1 MKYPSIPVQ
10 VTGQLKPSLPGLQAF
25 RLAYSDFVYR
35 CRWYLIALWSIGL
48 LVSVPFAHLLPTLLR
63 NSGYTISNSES
74 QQVTTTMTTTLHQPA
89 TQMLVVLHSAHTL
102 VSDPSYQ
109 QEVQT
114 LVARAKTFKHVIGVA
129 QGGTGQ
135 DGRTTFLAVGFDLNQ
150 DVIGQQLPDV
160 RRALLPD
167 GHVSGPAQVQLTGDP
182 VVANEIQLDTQAD
195 VETAEMIALP
205 LTLLVL
211 LIVFGSVV
219 AALLPLLLAA
229 VAVPTALAMIHVV
242 ASHVE
247 TNIFVL
253 NIASILGLGLSID
266 YSLLMSR
273 RFREEIARGREVR
286 EAVALTIATAGEAV
300 LFSGLCVMIGFTSL
314 LLINIPVTNS
324 FALGG
329 LAVACTAVAAAL
341 TLLPALLSVFGARVN
356 ALRIPLLQR
365 VQRSE
370 KITRHLSDMPGQR
383 AGDEHASGFW
393 HRWAMTVMKRPVSMI
408 VLTAT
413 LLLLLG
419 LPALSLNPG
428 LPAASA
434 LPGQSEARQ
443 GLEVLSEAFPD
454 ISNDPIYV
462 TVQTQDGS
470 PMLTAQHLE
479 QLRALSQHLAEP
491 RHITVLTS
499 LTNLPQTPET
509 ARLTQPQLSQ
519 LYLTGAYERL
529 PLLAQFV
536 AATTI
541 RNTTLIT
548 LKANVLPDSSS
559 GETLIDQLRT
569 IAHQSGNGLVV
580 QVGGASASSLDF
592 DRVLYSSFLRT
603 LLFIFVA
610 TYILLL
616 WMLRSIFLPLKAIV
630 MNVLSIT
637 ASFGALVF
645 VFQQGHLTQ
654 TLNFTSN
661 GIIDRFVPIL
671 LFCTLFGLS
680 MDYEVFLLL
689 RMREEWEATHAN
701 RVAVARGLE
710 HTGGVITNAA
720 LLFAIVSGAF
730 IFTSLIVTKELGLGI
745 TLAVL
750 VDASIIRTI
759 LVPAGMQVMGRWNWW
774 FPGQKRKSV

>member
-10 VTGQLKPSLPGLQAF
+10 ETGPLKPSLPGLQAF
-25 RLAYSDFVYR
+25 RLAYSDVVYR
-35 CRWYLIALWSIGL
+35 CRWYFIALWSIGL

-74 QQVTTTMTTTLHQPA
+74 QQVTTTMTMILHQPA
-89 TQMLVVLHSAHTL
+89 TQILVMLHSAHTL

-114 LVARAKTFKHVIGVA
+114 LVARAQSFKHVIGVA

-135 DGRTTFLAVGFDLNQ
+135 DGHTTFLAVGFDLNQ
-150 DVIGQQLPDV
+150 DVIGQQLPDF

-211 LIVFGSVV
+211 LMVFGSVV

-229 VAVPTALAMIHVV
+229 VAVPTALAMISVV

-300 LFSGLCVMIGFTSL
+300 LFSGLCVIIGFTSL
-314 LLINIPVTNS
+314 LFINIPVTNS

-341 TLLPALLSVFGARVN
+341 TLLPALLSVFGMRVN

-365 VQRSE
+365 IRRSE

-383 AGDEHASGFW
+383 AGDEHSSGFW
-393 HRWAMTVMKRPVSMI
+393 HRLAMTVMKRPVLMI

-443 GLEVLSEAFPD
+443 GLEVLSQAFPD
-454 ISNDPIYV
+454 INNDPIYV
-462 TVQTQDGS
+462 TVRTHDGS
-470 PMLTAQHLE
+470 SMLTAQHLE
-479 QLRALSQHLAEP
+479 QLRTLSQHLAEP
-491 RHITVLTS
+491 RHITALSS

-509 ARLTQPQLSQ
+509 ARLTQQQLRQ
-519 LYLTGAYERL
+519 LYLTGAYKRL

-536 AATTI
+536 AATTKG
-541 RNTTLIT
+541 NTTVIT
-548 LKANVLPDSSS
+548 MKANVLPDSSS

-569 IAHQSGNGLVV
+569 IAHQNENGLVV
-580 QVGGASASSLDF
+580 QVGGASANSLDF

-603 LLFIFVA
+603 LLFLFVA
-610 TYILLL
+610 TYMLLL
-616 WMLRSIFLPLKAIV
+616 WMLRSLFLPLKAIV

-645 VFQQGHLTQ
+645 VFQQGHLAQ

-689 RMREEWEATHAN
+689 RIREEWEATHAN

-730 IFTSLIVTKELGLGI
+730 ILTSLIVTKELGLGI

-750 VDASIIRTI
+750 VDATIIRTI

-774 FPGQKRKSV
+774 FPGQTRS